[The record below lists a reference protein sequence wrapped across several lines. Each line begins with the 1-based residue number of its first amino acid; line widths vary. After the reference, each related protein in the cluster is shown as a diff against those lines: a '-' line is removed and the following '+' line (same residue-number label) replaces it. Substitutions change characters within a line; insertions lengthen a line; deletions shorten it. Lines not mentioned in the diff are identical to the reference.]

1 MNLLRL
7 FNEPEG
13 HAMLIDEGVSE
24 EIVSQLR
31 LLGISSI
38 SNMITAIKTAKHYE
52 MTNDDIVVTVAT
64 DSADMYQSRLK
75 ELSGALGTYTT
86 LQAAKDMEKCLM
98 GLTND
103 HFKELTYYDRK
114 AIHNLKYF
122 TWVEQQQKPVED
134 LNQLWEDRTLWQK
147 IFNQTEA
154 WDVMINEFN
163 NETGVLQKSI

>member
-1 MNLLRL
+1 MVASEALQCPTLLLNGFGAHRIEGIGDKHVPWVHNIRNTDAVAAIDDEYCMNILRL

-64 DSADMYQSRLK
+64 DSAA
-75 ELSGALGTYTT
+75 SGAISTT
-86 LQAAKDMEKCLM
+86 TA
-98 GLTND
+98 TS
-103 HFKELTYYDRK
+103 T
-114 AIHNLKYF
+114 
-122 TWVEQQQKPVED
+122 
-134 LNQLWEDRTLWQK
+134 
-147 IFNQTEA
+147 
-154 WDVMINEFN
+154 
-163 NETGVLQKSI
+163 